1 MARIFA
7 VGLLLI
13 SFASVAV
20 ADGPDIP
27 PAGATSQA
35 KIGIVKLADG
45 PDIPPAQSAGDA
57 TIHVVRLADGP
68 DIPPMR

>member
-1 MARIFA
+1 MTRIFA

-27 PAGATSQA
+27 PASQA
-35 KIGIVKLADG
+35 KIGVVKLADG
-45 PDIPPAQSAGDA
+45 PDIPPAQSSNDI
-57 TIHVVRLADGP
+57 IHVVRLADGP